1 MGVEKV
7 IIQPSNSVEVP
18 QKHDEVSIEYTG
30 SSPIST
36 CSGATL
42 IVFAGWLYDDNTP
55 DNKGKQFDSS
65 VGRGD
70 LITPIGIGR
79 VIRGLDEGIL
89 GSTTSSPMKLGEKA
103 TLTISSDYAYSENGI
118 PGYIPANA
126 TLIYDVEI
134 KAIKGKKA

>member
-30 SSPIST
+30 GSPIPN

-42 IVFAGWLYDDNTP
+42 TVFAGWLYDDNTP

-70 LITPIGIGR
+70 LITPIGVGR
-79 VIRGLDEGIL
+79 VIRGWDEGIL
-89 GSTTSSPMKLGEKA
+89 GSTTSSPMTLGEKA
-103 TLTISSDYAYSENGI
+103 TLTISSDYAYGE
-118 PGYIPANA
+118 
-126 TLIYDVEI
+126 
-134 KAIKGKKA
+134 K

>member
-7 IIQPSNSVEVP
+7 IIQPSNSVEVT

-30 SSPIST
+30 SSPISS

-55 DNKGKQFDSS
+55 DNKGKQLVAFFPRFSSMSRGSPSCGETDTCYLRFDSS

-70 LITPIGIGR
+70 LITPIGTGR
-79 VIRGLDEGIL
+79 IIRG
-89 GSTTSSPMKLGEKA
+89 T
-103 TLTISSDYAYSENGI
+103 
-118 PGYIPANA
+118 
-126 TLIYDVEI
+126 
-134 KAIKGKKA
+134 